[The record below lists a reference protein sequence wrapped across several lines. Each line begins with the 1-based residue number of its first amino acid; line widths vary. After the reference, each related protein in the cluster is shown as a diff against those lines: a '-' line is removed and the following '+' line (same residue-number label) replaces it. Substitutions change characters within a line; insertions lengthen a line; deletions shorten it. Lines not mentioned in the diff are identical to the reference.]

1 MEYSKMLAEY
11 GPAMSE
17 QEVADFVAMAREKSV
32 RNQNT
37 DVYKLCYSTIDLT
50 TLTEK
55 DSVESVGKFVKKAVD
70 FQSHFPNIPNVASI
84 CVFPLFVDVVGLG
97 VEGTDIGV
105 TSVAAG
111 FPASQTFVEV
121 KMLEVS
127 MAVENGAD
135 EIDVVINVGQM
146 LEGDYEPMTNEIAM
160 LREEAGPDTI
170 FKVII
175 ESGALQT
182 PELIRKASLL
192 SMFAGADFVK
202 TSTGKIPVA
211 ATPEAAVVMCT
222 AIRDYYQKT
231 GRKVGFKAAGG
242 VKTPEDAALYY
253 TIVEEVLGK
262 EWLTTDLFRIGA
274 SSAANNLISAIVDKP
289 TKYF

>member
-111 FPASQTFVEV
+111 FPASQTFMEV

-211 ATPEAAVVMCT
+211 ATPE
-222 AIRDYYQKT
+222 
-231 GRKVGFKAAGG
+231 
-242 VKTPEDAALYY
+242 
-253 TIVEEVLGK
+253 
-262 EWLTTDLFRIGA
+262 
-274 SSAANNLISAIVDKP
+274 
-289 TKYF
+289 